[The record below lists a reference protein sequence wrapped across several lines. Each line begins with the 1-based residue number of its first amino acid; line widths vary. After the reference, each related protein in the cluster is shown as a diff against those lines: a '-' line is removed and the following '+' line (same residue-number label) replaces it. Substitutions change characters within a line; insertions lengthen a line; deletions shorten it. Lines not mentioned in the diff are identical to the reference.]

1 MLRKH
6 FVRIGSQCARTHA
19 QQVTLPMIPSMQSVY
34 SLSLFFL
41 FHLSSLSLTLSG
53 FIFFSLI
60 LFLYFILRVNKL
72 LIVSL
77 HSYTFYFCSSEE
89 KRVYL
94 DCTRFNFGFCLQ
106 HADAYTIFT
115 RTLYMCVLAYPISV
129 KSNGA
134 QIQRTLRKTE
144 HFQNSNSMSVRY
156 LSFFLSDHRFPF
168 CLVFFFFFCF
178 FRFSSSSL
186 PRFYFLLLLL
196 IFRFLHVNLCL
207 IQFSPNL
214 TRYIYR

>member
-1 MLRKH
+1 M
-6 FVRIGSQCARTHA
+6 
-19 QQVTLPMIPSMQSVY
+19 
-34 SLSLFFL
+34 
-41 FHLSSLSLTLSG
+41 
-53 FIFFSLI
+53 
-60 LFLYFILRVNKL
+60 NKL

>member
-1 MLRKH
+1 MS
-6 FVRIGSQCARTHA
+6 ISIAR
-19 QQVTLPMIPSMQSVY
+19 
-34 SLSLFFL
+34 
-41 FHLSSLSLTLSG
+41 G
-53 FIFFSLI
+53 LI
-60 LFLYFILRVNKL
+60 LVF
-72 LIVSL
+72 
-77 HSYTFYFCSSEE
+77 
-89 KRVYL
+89 VY
-94 DCTRFNFGFCLQ
+94 NMQ
-106 HADAYTIFT
+106 T
-115 RTLYMCVLAYPISV
+115 RTQFSHAHFICWLLLAYPISV